1 MRKNSWLLLFA
12 LFLAGCPATEIVSIG
27 RDTYMISKHG
37 WIPGSSVGSLTADLY
52 KKANAYCSKHNKHL
66 MTVSTTTRPGSIEAE
81 LKFKCIESDQ
91 RKIVAERERLE
102 RERRR
107 IATLRRAQ
115 EKRTERKAI
124 TPSSKAWRIAGSG
137 LILRG
142 TSYALTSYHVIQQG
156 ESIRVTLPSGEVYP
170 ALVVTKDRN
179 NDLALVLLK
188 GMRPMGG
195 FIARVQAEVKTGELV
210 HALGYPL
217 GGRLSRQPSIVTGHV
232 SAATGLEDNIA
243 QFWMTT
249 PINEGNSGGPVVNA
263 QGTLVGIASS
273 GLVQKGVEAIRF
285 GTKISAAML
294 ILQQARL
301 VQKFTLCLCPRRE
314 RS

>member
-1 MRKNSWLLLFA
+1 MRVCPNLKGEISDGIEGMYIMRKNSWLLLFA

-170 ALVVTKDRN
+170 ALVVAERDGWRE
-179 NDLALVLLK
+179 K
-188 GMRPMGG
+188 GGVSQLFGVREKRTERKAITPSSK
-195 FIARVQAEVKTGELV
+195 AGE
-210 HALGYPL
+210 
-217 GGRLSRQPSIVTGHV
+217 
-232 SAATGLEDNIA
+232 
-243 QFWMTT
+243 
-249 PINEGNSGGPVVNA
+249 
-263 QGTLVGIASS
+263 
-273 GLVQKGVEAIRF
+273 
-285 GTKISAAML
+285 
-294 ILQQARL
+294 
-301 VQKFTLCLCPRRE
+301 
-314 RS
+314 